1 MNGKISNYLLYL
13 GFIPNKIGYK
23 YLVDIISMG
32 VKGGDILP
40 LSKNGYVTL
49 SAKYKK
55 SASTIEKDIQNAV
68 SAAWLKGDVDILN
81 EEFGSTIDMKKGKP
95 SNKHFILTAIE
106 KIGYLNG
113 VKY

>member
-1 MNGKISNYLLYL
+1 M

-23 YLVDIISMG
+23 YLVDLIGMG
-32 VKGGDILP
+32 ADGSDILP
-40 LSKNGYVTL
+40 LSKNGYVL
-49 SAKYKK
+49 LAKKYGK

-68 SAAWLKGDVDILN
+68 SAAWLKGDVDVLN

-106 KIGYLNG
+106 KIAYF
-113 VKY
+113 